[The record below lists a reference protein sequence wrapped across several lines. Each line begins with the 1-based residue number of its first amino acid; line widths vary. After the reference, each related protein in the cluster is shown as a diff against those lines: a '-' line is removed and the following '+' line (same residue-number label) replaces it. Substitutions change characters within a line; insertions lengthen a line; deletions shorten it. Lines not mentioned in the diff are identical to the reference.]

1 MRAGVGGQ
9 RVKKAK
15 EMGEES
21 SKPNDFYTKDT
32 IISEELS
39 EEAASFV
46 DHIFRHVSLN
56 APNFPPQ
63 HDAKDSFSELTR
75 GCLKVHSIHPGKV
88 SCILS
93 VKPAISNVYQSMHGG
108 AVGAV
113 AERVSIACA
122 RTVVGKDKELFLG
135 ELSMSYVSAAP
146 SNNVYGGAVGAVA
159 ERVSIACAT
168 TVVGKDKE
176 LFLGELSMP
185 YVSAAPSN
193 AEVVV
198 DGSVIRSGRNLTAVA
213 VDFRLKDSGK
223 LVYASNATFY
233 HMPVANL

>member
-1 MRAGVGGQ
+1 
-9 RVKKAK
+9 
-15 EMGEES
+15 MGEES
-21 SKPNDFYTKDT
+21 SKPNYFYTKA

-39 EEAASFV
+39 EAAASFV
-46 DHIFRHVSLN
+46 DHIFRHVLSLD

-63 HDAKDSFSELTR
+63 HDAKDSFSEFTR
-75 GCLKVHSIHPGKV
+75 GCLKIHSIHPGKI

-122 RTVVGKDKELFLG
+122 KTVVGKDKELFLG

-146 SNNVYGGAVGAVA
+146 SN
-159 ERVSIACAT
+159 T
-168 TVVGKDKE
+168 
-176 LFLGELSMP
+176 
-185 YVSAAPSN
+185 
-193 AEVVV
+193 EVVV
-198 DGSVIRSGRNLTAVA
+198 DGSVIRSGRNLTVVA

-223 LVYASNATFY
+223 LVYTSNATFY
-233 HMPVANL
+233 HMPVASL

>member
-1 MRAGVGGQ
+1 
-9 RVKKAK
+9 
-15 EMGEES
+15 MGEES
-21 SKPNDFYTKDT
+21 SKPNDLYTKDT

-39 EEAASFV
+39 EAAASFV
-46 DHIFRHVSLN
+46 DHIFRHVLSLD

-75 GCLKVHSIHPGKV
+75 GCLKVHDIQPGKV
-88 SCILS
+88 YCILS
-93 VKPAISNVYQSMHGG
+93 VKPAISNIYQSMHGG

-146 SNNVYGGAVGAVA
+146 SSSV
-159 ERVSIACAT
+159 
-168 TVVGKDKE
+168 
-176 LFLGELSMP
+176 
-185 YVSAAPSN
+185 
-193 AEVVV
+193 VVV
-198 DGSVIRSGRNLTAVA
+198 DGSVIRSGRNLTVVA

-223 LVYASNATFY
+223 LVYTSNATFY
-233 HMPVANL
+233 HMPVASL

>member
-146 SNNVYGGAVGAVA
+146 SN
-159 ERVSIACAT
+159 S
-168 TVVGKDKE
+168 
-176 LFLGELSMP
+176 
-185 YVSAAPSN
+185 
-193 AEVVV
+193 EVVV
-198 DGSVIRSGRNLTAVA
+198 DGSVIRSGRNLTVVA
-213 VDFRLKDSGK
+213 VDFRLKDSRK
-223 LVYASNATFY
+223 LVYTSNATFY
-233 HMPVANL
+233 HMPVASL